1 MTYAQSSKELHKLNA
16 DYGNASAYRNPS
28 SMKYYLNIPKSIQS
42 ILNLSSIT
50 RILDYGTGK
59 GGLVEEIRSCL
70 PEAIDIQGYDPG
82 VQEYYDLPDGQF
94 DLITCIDVLEHIDR
108 GSIYST
114 FQQIKDK
121 SKGFVFFAID
131 LIPAKKELLD
141 GRNAHIT
148 LAPSDW
154 WCQQLK
160 QHFRMVTLFD
170 QGWLEDGTIYPIQ
183 LFGCAT
189 NHLHFLPS
197 MSKFI
202 ESTGIA
208 STRWEYDPKS
218 RGFKIKALQP

>member
-1 MTYAQSSKELHKLNA
+1 MTSTQSSKELHKLNPH
-16 DYGNASAYRNPS
+16 YGNASAYKNPS
-28 SMKYYLNIPKSIQS
+28 SMKCKLNIPKSIQS
-42 ILNLSSIT
+42 ILNLSPIG

-59 GGLVEEIRSCL
+59 GGLVEEIKSCL
-70 PEAIDIQGYDPG
+70 PQKIDVQGYDPG
-82 VQEYYDLPDGQF
+82 VEKYNCLPDGQF
-94 DLITCIDVLEHIDR
+94 DLIICIDVLEHIDR
-108 GSIYST
+108 DLVHST
-114 FQQIKDK
+114 FQEIKDK

-141 GRNAHIT
+141 GRNAHVT

-170 QGWLEDGTIYPIQ
+170 QGWLKDGTSYPIQ

-189 NHLHFLPS
+189 NNFHFLPS

-202 ESTGIA
+202 EMTGIA
-208 STRWEYDPKS
+208 STKWEYEPKT
-218 RGFKIKALQP
+218 RGFKMTSLQ